1 MKFLSC
7 KSIIPGNRV
16 FAVTYS
22 STNKEVR
29 KMQYL

>member
-7 KSIIPGNRV
+7 KSNIPRNRV
-16 FAVTYS
+16 FDVTYS

-29 KMQYL
+29 KMQYM